1 MSAWWQSLPVEQ
13 QVFYV
18 IALTA
23 TLILLL
29 RLGLGL
35 VGIDHVSDV
44 DVHVEHGS
52 GLGVLSVQ
60 TIATFF
66 VGFGWVG
73 IVWLR
78 QGHGLVWAILSG
90 IVVGFALMVGTVL
103 FVRALMRLQH
113 SGTLNYQN
121 AVGAV
126 GTVYCPI
133 PPRRANGGQ
142 VEVVIQGRTV
152 FADALTESGE
162 PLKTGAKV
170 RVTSLLART
179 TLLVEPL

>member
-1 MSAWWQSLPVEQ
+1 MTAWWQTLPIEQ
-13 QVFYV
+13 QVFHA

-23 TLILLL
+23 TLVLLL
-29 RLGLGL
+29 RLGLGFI
-35 VGIDHVSDV
+35 GIDHVSDIDSSV
-44 DVHVEHGS
+44 GHGS

-60 TIATFF
+60 TVATFF

-78 QGHGLVWAILSG
+78 QGHGLFWAILSG
-90 IVVGFALMVGTVL
+90 VVVGATLMVGTVL
-103 FVRALMRLQH
+103 FVRVLLRLQH
-113 SGTLNYQN
+113 SGTLDYRN
-121 AVGAV
+121 AVGMV

-133 PPRRANGGQ
+133 APRRGNGGQ
-142 VEVVIQGRTV
+142 VEVLIQGRTV
-152 FADALTESGE
+152 FADALTEGGE
-162 PLKTGAKV
+162 PLPTGAKV